1 MVELSLELGKHWSQI
16 RLSRRNK
23 NSHIGH
29 IEFEA
34 TVRHQSISV
43 KWATAEVRLEAPRR
57 GPGWTSVRESLRGLA
72 GPRLGVAA
80 TGGTTGEGPEA
91 GRQHAPRSVMLVGD

>member
-1 MVELSLELGKHWSQI
+1 MVEPSVEMGKHWRQI

-23 NSHIGH
+23 NSHVGH

-43 KWATAEVRLEAPRR
+43 KWATVEVRLEAPRR
-57 GPGWTSVRESLRGLA
+57 GPGWIWCEGVPEGGGGGGRGQ
-72 GPRLGVAA
+72 GH
-80 TGGTTGEGPEA
+80 GGSYRG
-91 GRQHAPRSVMLVGD
+91 HN

>member
-1 MVELSLELGKHWSQI
+1 MVELSVELGKHWSQI

-34 TVRHQSISV
+34 TVRHQSIS
-43 KWATAEVRLEAPRR
+43 LSS
-57 GPGWTSVRESLRGLA
+57 GPLLKSDWKLRGE
-72 GPRLGVAA
+72 VQ
-80 TGGTTGEGPEA
+80 GGQA
-91 GRQHAPRSVMLVGD
+91 

>member
-1 MVELSLELGKHWSQI
+1 MVEPSVELGKHWSQI

-43 KWATAEVRLEAPRR
+43 KWATGEVRLEAPR
-57 GPGWTSVRESLRGLA
+57 
-72 GPRLGVAA
+72 
-80 TGGTTGEGPEA
+80 
-91 GRQHAPRSVMLVGD
+91 